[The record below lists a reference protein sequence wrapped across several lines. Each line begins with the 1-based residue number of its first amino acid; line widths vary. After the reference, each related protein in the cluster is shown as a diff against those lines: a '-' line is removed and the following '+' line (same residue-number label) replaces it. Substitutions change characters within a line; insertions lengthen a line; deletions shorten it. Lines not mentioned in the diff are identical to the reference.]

1 MERMEALLY
10 VITFLIAVVLV
21 VFLMPIFIP
30 ILHRLKFGQSIRE
43 EGPSWH
49 QKKDGTPT
57 MGGVVMIIAV
67 IVAVLVCRHNLKM
80 MLMLFVCVGFGLIG
94 LLDDYIKV
102 VLHRNLGL
110 TAIQKFSLQLLFT
123 IFYIVMFKING
134 YLDSHMIIPFLG
146 KTVNFGV
153 FYIPLAAF
161 VMLALVNSV
170 NLTDGI
176 DGLASSVTAVVCLFF
191 VVAALIY
198 RQTESAILA
207 LATLGSCCAFLVF
220 NHHPAKIFMGDTG
233 SLFLG
238 AVVSVVAISL
248 KMPIILIIVG
258 LVYLIETLSVI
269 IQVVAFKTTGKR
281 VFKMSPIHH
290 HFEMC
295 GFRENQIVFGATAI
309 TVIMCVI
316 GILALIPNAF

>member
-1 MERMEALLY
+1 MEALLY
-10 VITFLIAVVLV
+10 VITFLIAVVMV
-21 VFLMPIFIP
+21 VLLMPVLIP
-30 ILHRLKFGQSIRE
+30 FLHKLKFGQSIRE

-57 MGGVVMIIAV
+57 MGGLVMILAV
-67 IVAVLVCRHNLKM
+67 IVAVLVCCRSAKM
-80 MLMLFVCVGFGLIG
+80 LLMLLVCVGFGLIG
-94 LLDDYIKV
+94 FLDDYIKV

-110 TAIQKFSLQLLFT
+110 TAIQKFSLQLLLT
-123 IFYIVMFKING
+123 IFYVVTFKMMG
-134 YLDSHMIIPFLG
+134 YLDSHMVIPFVA
-146 KTVNFGV
+146 KTVDFGV
-153 FYIPLAAF
+153 FYIPLAAL

-176 DGLASSVTAVVCLFF
+176 DGLAGSVTAVVSLFF

-198 RQTESAILA
+198 QQTESVVLS
-207 LATLGSCCAFLVF
+207 LATFGACCAFLVF
-220 NHHPAKIFMGDTG
+220 NRHPAKIFMGDTG

-238 AVVSVVAISL
+238 AVVSVAAISL

-258 LVYLIETLSVI
+258 FVYLVETLSVI

-295 GFRENQIVFGATAI
+295 GFSENKIVFGATALTI
-309 TVIMCVI
+309 FMGVVSLFA
-316 GILALIPNAF
+316 ILPNAL